1 MLKVSCKK
9 NQQEGRPVQTPKAF
23 SIAAGLAA
31 PFAGAN
37 AYRHVAE
44 HADGI
49 LVR

>member
-1 MLKVSCKK
+1 MPKK
-9 NQQEGRPVQTPKAF
+9 TQQEGRPVQTPKAF